1 MAGGGDG
8 SSEEFVE
15 DDSACGEEEEEDGD
29 SSASFE
35 SEDDEVRMPT
45 TRYFFCGCVKSPRCT
60 GCRPPLRI
68 KESTVRRVYTFSS
81 S

>member
-8 SSEEFVE
+8 SLEEFVE

-35 SEDDEVRMPT
+35 SEEDEVRMPLLRT
-45 TRYFFCGCVKSPRCT
+45 FRRCIKSSPCT
-60 GCRPPLRI
+60 ACRLPLRI
-68 KESTVRRVYTFSS
+68 KVPRHDSTT
-81 S
+81 